1 MLSSYTDTKNNKPKI
16 ELSSSTYHIKK
27 TGRHSEISESRPVFH
42 DVATDIYHRNQD
54 GLTPQLSL
62 CITNPLRSLGSNQVA
77 FGGMMFPLS
86 AMFIICSILTG

>member
-1 MLSSYTDTKNNKPKI
+1 MLANYTDTRSYKPKD
-16 ELSSSTYHIKK
+16 ELSLSTYHIKK
-27 TGRHSEISESRPVFH
+27 AGRHSEISESRPVYH
-42 DVATDIYHRNQD
+42 DVATDICSRYQD
-54 GLTPQLSL
+54 GATPQLSL